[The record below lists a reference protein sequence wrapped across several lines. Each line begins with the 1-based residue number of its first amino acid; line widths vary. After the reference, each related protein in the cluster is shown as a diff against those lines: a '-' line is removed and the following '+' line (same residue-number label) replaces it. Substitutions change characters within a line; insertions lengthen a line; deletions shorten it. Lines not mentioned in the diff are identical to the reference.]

1 MISNSLLAR
10 RQRGIA
16 LPVMLIMLVVMLVGS
31 VYMMKVSNTSTLTT
45 ASMAYEATMTRA
57 ADYGI
62 VTASAWLKSVVE
74 KNDRKSLEGDTAGYV
89 ATWNPAVPVS
99 SPAYWQGSVVITDET
114 DRKNK
119 IEYVIHR
126 LCTSV
131 GKYDWTATAG
141 NACVATTAVKTLNGK
156 MEAGKS
162 MAIDAPEYFPP
173 PKIHYVITSRI
184 FGARGGN
191 VINQAI
197 VMIGA

>member
-1 MISNSLLAR
+1 MLVR

-45 ASMAYEATMTRA
+45 SSMAYESALTRA

-62 VTASAWLKSVVE
+62 VTASAWLKSTVE
-74 KNDRKSLEGDTAGYV
+74 KNDRKSLEKDAVGYV
-89 ATWNPAVPVS
+89 ATWNPAVAVDS
-99 SPAYWQGSVVITDET
+99 ADFWTGSTVITDET
-114 DRKNK
+114 DKKNK

-126 LCTSV
+126 MCTSV
-131 GKYDWTATAG
+131 GKYDWTASAG
-141 NACVATTAVKTLNGK
+141 NACVATTSVKTLNGK

-173 PKIHYVITSRI
+173 PKIHYLITSRI
-184 FGARGGN
+184 FGARGNN
-191 VINQAI
+191 VVNQAI